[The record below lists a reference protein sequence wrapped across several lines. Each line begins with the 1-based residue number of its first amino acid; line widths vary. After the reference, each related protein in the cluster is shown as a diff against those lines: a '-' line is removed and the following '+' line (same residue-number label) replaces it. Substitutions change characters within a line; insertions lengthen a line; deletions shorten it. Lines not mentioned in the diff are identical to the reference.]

1 MACLLLPS
9 VLLKLESEEKLLGCP
24 LMSCLFSLPL
34 GGGFEYVNCCYLV
47 SGAVRSFFCG
57 ISLCFMNILWEA
69 IFARCLPKASI
80 LRYISKQIL
89 CFFAL
94 KCAWKFVL
102 IALVQIGET
111 TKIGHTLFKTLSV
124 LIATGK
130 CFQTIIFHAHCSKTT
145 KKLCFFVLIILS

>member
-69 IFARCLPKASI
+69 IFARCLPKASEYYHTP
-80 LRYISKQIL
+80 LYLQIDTVFFCIKMCL
-89 CFFAL
+89 EICFDRTSTDWGNH
-94 KCAWKFVL
+94 KDRSHFVQNF
-102 IALVQIGET
+102 VCTHSYWQ
-111 TKIGHTLFKTLSV
+111 V
-124 LIATGK
+124 LPNYN
-130 CFQTIIFHAHCSKTT
+130 FSCS
-145 KKLCFFVLIILS
+145 L